1 MLTDRYGL
9 AVSTTSSVAREA
21 YCEGCDL
28 LLTLYP
34 GAVAAFDR
42 ALSADPGL
50 AAAHI
55 GKARAQQLGSDAL
68 SARASLAA
76 AQALPGASAARD
88 LSQIEVFRFLLAGQS
103 DAAFAAVRAHLDAWP
118 RDALVLSTTSNQI
131 GLIGLS
137 GRAGR
142 EQELADFL
150 GTFASHYGDDWW
162 FNSHYAMAL
171 SETSKQAAARPRIER
186 SMAQNPRNAYG
197 AHALTHLHYETG
209 EHDAAITFMH
219 SWLPTYGRDGML
231 YGHLNWH
238 LALFEMQ
245 RGNISEAFRL
255 YTEAFASND
264 YPGPALIKLLDAAS
278 FLWRSELAGHSCDMD
293 RWRTLHEFAH
303 SMFPRAGMPFAD
315 WHVALVNAATD
326 DNDALDRS
334 VHEMDELVR
343 AGCYPAGP
351 AVPALARAFA
361 AFRRQDFVTAIDAME
376 PMMPERERI
385 CGSRAQVD
393 LVEATLLKA
402 YLGAGRLND
411 VRRLLRDRRPGPA
424 ELPVAGLELLH

>member
-1 MLTDRYGL
+1 MFWT
-9 AVSTTSSVAREA
+9 
-21 YCEGCDL
+21 
-28 LLTLYP
+28 
-34 GAVAAFDR
+34 
-42 ALSADPGL
+42 
-50 AAAHI
+50 
-55 GKARAQQLGSDAL
+55 
-68 SARASLAA
+68 
-76 AQALPGASAARD
+76 ARD
-88 LSQIEVFRFLLAGQS
+88 LSQIEVFSLLFAGQS
-103 DAAFAAVRAHLDAWP
+103 DAAFAAVRTHLDAWP

-142 EQELADFL
+142 EQELAEFL
-150 GTFASHYGDDWW
+150 GGLADHYGDDWW

-171 SETSKQAAARPRIER
+171 SETGQQTAARPKIER

-197 AHALTHLHYETG
+197 AHALTHLYYETG

-219 SWLPTYGRDGML
+219 SWLPTYARDGML

-245 RGNISEAFRL
+245 RGNISEGFRL
-255 YTEAFASND
+255 YTEAFASDD

-278 FLWRSELAGHSCDMD
+278 FLWRSELAGHSRDPA

-303 SMFPRAGMPFAD
+303 GMFPRAGMPFAD
-315 WHVALVNAATD
+315 WHVALADAATD
-326 DNDALDRS
+326 DDDALDRR

-343 AGCYPAGP
+343 TGRYPAGP
-351 AVPALARAFA
+351 TVPALARAFA
-361 AFRRQDFVTAIDAME
+361 AFRRQDFATAINAME

-402 YLGAGRLND
+402 YLGAGRPDD

-424 ELPVAGLELLH
+424 ELPVAGLELCTDRRPSVRPTAIATLVIAMLMSVSRGSSNKGRDGVQSLTRDR